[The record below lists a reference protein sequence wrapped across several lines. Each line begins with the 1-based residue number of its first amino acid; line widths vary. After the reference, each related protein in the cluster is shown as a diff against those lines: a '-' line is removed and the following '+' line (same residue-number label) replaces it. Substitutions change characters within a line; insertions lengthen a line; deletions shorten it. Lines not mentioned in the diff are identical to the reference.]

1 MYCVKSGEQIIQ
13 CTVRGKVKKDI
24 EIYVGDYVE
33 ISDGIIEDVYTRK
46 NCLIRPYIANL
57 DTLFIVI
64 APVPAP
70 DWNLVEK
77 LILNCYEQKIIPV
90 IVYNKSDLINNANE
104 ILEPYSGE
112 IKTIIVSAKTKDNI
126 EELKREIEGKLVCF
140 CGQSAVGKSSLINV
154 LGGKKLETGELSR
167 KIQRGK
173 NTTRHLEIYDIEN
186 GRIAD
191 TCGFSVMDSIDI
203 NPEEL
208 VYYYDEF
215 LAVQNK
221 CRYMNCTHINEPDCA
236 VKKGVEGGT
245 INRYRYERYVK
256 LYRELSERRK
266 KKYE

>member
-126 EELKREIEGKLVCF
+126 EELKRDL
-140 CGQSAVGKSSLINV
+140 
-154 LGGKKLETGELSR
+154 
-167 KIQRGK
+167 
-173 NTTRHLEIYDIEN
+173 
-186 GRIAD
+186 
-191 TCGFSVMDSIDI
+191 
-203 NPEEL
+203 
-208 VYYYDEF
+208 
-215 LAVQNK
+215 
-221 CRYMNCTHINEPDCA
+221 
-236 VKKGVEGGT
+236 
-245 INRYRYERYVK
+245 
-256 LYRELSERRK
+256 
-266 KKYE
+266 